1 MKVIEAIQFLPLGTL
16 LEVVDSN
23 NRHFFIVVCDKI
35 LLLHVGE
42 GFTMCKYE
50 LFNSMRVDSVYILS
64 MVTINLFFL
73 GDVLKNFPN
82 YIKETY
88 DPEWKEGKEEAK
100 LLPDN
105 YKKRK
110 DRDEDIRTISCE
122 DIRFVTML
130 GPDLVLD
137 GGREKDQ
144 LQTAGNK
151 KKRYLDIVGLADY
164 RTGTNEIRSL
174 AKKLYYLQDFASEI
188 LYELRLNMR
197 QLDGNVLVYDVANM
211 PKEFLKF

>member
-35 LLLHVGE
+35 LLLHVGD

-50 LFNSMRVDSVYILS
+50 LFNAMQVNSVYILS

-88 DPEWKEGKEEAK
+88 IPDWKEGKEEAS
-100 LLPDN
+100 LLYWGLQRGIN
-105 YKKRK
+105 YLPQNIRCKESDFIKFLNIYLKKFQK
-110 DRDEDIRTISCE
+110 C
-122 DIRFVTML
+122 
-130 GPDLVLD
+130 
-137 GGREKDQ
+137 Q
-144 LQTAGNK
+144 N
-151 KKRYLDIVGLADY
+151 
-164 RTGTNEIRSL
+164 
-174 AKKLYYLQDFASEI
+174 
-188 LYELRLNMR
+188 
-197 QLDGNVLVYDVANM
+197 
-211 PKEFLKF
+211 